1 MNPWWCKTLFDPSV
15 FWVMVTGAATAVLT
29 VVAAWQLSALA
40 RTSRADFIFRLKNEF
55 FTERARRL
63 ICLIDGDLLEYVSE
77 GQGYFRIKNFN
88 SDATQREIG
97 YYVFEG
103 PNIPSQEIDDLILG
117 IFEDLG
123 MFKRK
128 KAIQL
133 EDVYVIFDTYIVD
146 CLKNATIKEYL
157 NLSRRGRDN
166 TDVYAE
172 LRLLS
177 RRLKNIEPKMRKKY
191 GHLLKTQKPLSS

>member
-63 ICLIDGDLLEYVSE
+63 ICLIDGDLLEYVTE

-97 YYVFEG
+97 YRSEEHT
-103 PNIPSQEIDDLILG
+103 S
-117 IFEDLG
+117 
-123 MFKRK
+123 
-128 KAIQL
+128 
-133 EDVYVIFDTYIVD
+133 
-146 CLKNATIKEYL
+146 
-157 NLSRRGRDN
+157 
-166 TDVYAE
+166 E
-172 LRLLS
+172 LQSLR
-177 RRLKNIEPKMRKKY
+177 
-191 GHLLKTQKPLSS
+191 HLVCR